1 MIRLLLL
8 LLCPCLLA
16 LPSTAAEKPM
26 NVVLIV
32 ADDLGW
38 ADLACYGS
46 DLHETPNLDRLAA
59 QSIRFTDAYAA
70 AAICSPTRA
79 SLLTGK
85 SPTRLGMTIW
95 HEWAARG
102 PDRRGDYVA
111 AEAEPNLKR
120 SEETLAEVLK
130 PRGYATFHVGKWH
143 VGDVRHYP
151 ETQGFDVNIG
161 GTLWGAPPTFFWPYR
176 GPFGPDLR
184 YVPGLEGGQPGEY
197 LTDRLTS
204 EAMRLIEGSRAR
216 PFFLNLWYYSVHTP
230 IEGKRKHV
238 DYFTPRAEAA
248 KQHTHP
254 TYAAMVHSLDENVGR
269 ILAKLDELKMKSHTL
284 VIFMSDNGGLVH
296 KTPWGIATNNAPMRS
311 GKGALYEGGI
321 RIPFIVHWPGVT
333 KPGVCS
339 EPVISH
345 DLFATILEIL
355 GVPQPP
361 NPQERDGASLVS
373 LLRNPQARLDRP
385 YLCWHYPHFYPTTNP
400 VSAIRSGNHKLLHFY
415 QENRD
420 ELYDLS
426 TDVSEKTN
434 LAKSDPAKT
443 AALRKTLDDWL
454 HSMNARFPRR
464 VTEKR

>member
-1 MIRLLLL
+1 
-8 LLCPCLLA
+8 
-16 LPSTAAEKPM
+16 M

-161 GTLWGAPPTFFWPYR
+161 GTR
-176 GPFGPDLR
+176 
-184 YVPGLEGGQPGEY
+184 
-197 LTDRLTS
+197 
-204 EAMRLIEGSRAR
+204 
-216 PFFLNLWYYSVHTP
+216 
-230 IEGKRKHV
+230 
-238 DYFTPRAEAA
+238 
-248 KQHTHP
+248 
-254 TYAAMVHSLDENVGR
+254 
-269 ILAKLDELKMKSHTL
+269 
-284 VIFMSDNGGLVH
+284 
-296 KTPWGIATNNAPMRS
+296 
-311 GKGALYEGGI
+311 
-321 RIPFIVHWPGVT
+321 
-333 KPGVCS
+333 
-339 EPVISH
+339 
-345 DLFATILEIL
+345 
-355 GVPQPP
+355 
-361 NPQERDGASLVS
+361 
-373 LLRNPQARLDRP
+373 
-385 YLCWHYPHFYPTTNP
+385 
-400 VSAIRSGNHKLLHFY
+400 
-415 QENRD
+415 
-420 ELYDLS
+420 
-426 TDVSEKTN
+426 
-434 LAKSDPAKT
+434 
-443 AALRKTLDDWL
+443 
-454 HSMNARFPRR
+454 
-464 VTEKR
+464 